1 MIKINTYRFYLVA
14 IVILL
19 FTSLDAQQKLTT
31 EVLVIGGGASGVSA
45 AIQSGRM
52 GVKTIVT
59 EPTSWL
65 GGMITSAGVAAFD
78 GNHNMPSGIFGEFR
92 NQLYKVYGGPS
103 KVATGWVS
111 NTQFEPRVGDSIFKK
126 LVAEIPTINVF
137 YHLQLLSVI
146 KEKNTIKGATFINK
160 QSKKLTTIYA
170 KQIIDATELG
180 DVMAKAGVP
189 YDLGME
195 ASNISG
201 ENVGVTTSNNIIQD
215 ITYTAILKDYG
226 IGKDCTIAK
235 PIGYDPSEF
244 DGACTNYYINKARKA
259 PNVDAKKMLNY
270 GKLPNNK
277 YMINWPGYGNDIYLN
292 LVEMNE
298 SAREKELI
306 KAKEQTLRFV
316 YFIQQQLGFK
326 NLGFADD
333 EYPTKDRFPLIP
345 YYREG
350 RRLKGIVRF
359 NIIHIAD
366 PFNETMHLNR
376 TGISVGDY
384 PIDHHHKKNPD
395 APQHL
400 DFYPVPSFNIPLGAL
415 IPPSFT
421 GLIVAE
427 KGISVSNVVNG
438 TTRLQPSVLLIGQ
451 AAGTLAALSV
461 QQNKNAASISVRSVQ
476 NALLNSKAY
485 IMPYFDVPL
494 SHPQFLIA
502 QRIGATDILKGKGV
516 PHNWANQTFFYPDS
530 LVNNYLLAK
539 DLQSVYNQQFVIS
552 GPNLMLPDAINIVI
566 QLSLIKTKN
575 TKQSFW
581 YFSDKAA
588 FKQQINNESI
598 KWNIGLLDEAKPLTR
613 IQFAKLL
620 DATINPFNQ
629 MDVDHKGFF
638 KQKY

>member
-1 MIKINTYRFYLVA
+1 MTKIKTYRFYIIA
-14 IVILL
+14 IISIL
-19 FTSLDAQQKLTT
+19 FTELIAQQKLST

-59 EPTSWL
+59 EPTTWL

-78 GNHNMPSGIFGEFR
+78 GNHNLPSGIFGEFR

-126 LVAEIPTINVF
+126 MVANIPTINVV
-137 YHLQLLSVI
+137 YNLQLVSVI
-146 KEKNTIKGATFINK
+146 KEKNNIKGATFINK
-160 QSKKLTTIYA
+160 QTKKLITIYA
-170 KQIIDATELG
+170 KQVIDATELG

-189 YDLGME
+189 FDLGME

-201 ENVGVTTSNNIIQD
+201 ENVGVSTSNDIIQD

-235 PIGYDPSEF
+235 PSGYDPSEF
-244 DGACTNYYINKARKA
+244 DGACTNYYIDKTRKA
-259 PNVDAKKMLNY
+259 PNVDAKKMLDY

-292 LVEMNE
+292 VVEMDESRRENE
-298 SAREKELI
+298 LV

-316 YFIQQQLGFK
+316 YFIQHQLGFK
-326 NLGFADD
+326 NLSFADD
-333 EYPTKDRFPLIP
+333 EFPTKDRFPLIP

-359 NIIHIAD
+359 NITHIAN
-366 PFNETMHLNR
+366 PFNGSMHLNR

-384 PIDHHHKKNPD
+384 PIDHHHRKNPN

-415 IPPSFT
+415 IPKSFI

-438 TTRLQPSVLLIGQ
+438 STRLQPSVLLIGQ
-451 AAGTLAALSV
+451 AAGTLAALSIK
-461 QQNKNAASISVRSVQ
+461 QNKNAAAISVRAVQ
-476 NALLNSKAY
+476 TALLNSGAY
-485 IMPYFDVPL
+485 IMPYFDVNL
-494 SHPQFLIA
+494 NHPHFLIA

-530 LVNNYLLAK
+530 LVKNNELAK
-539 DLQSVYNQQFVIS
+539 DLYSVYKQQFLLN
-552 GPNLMLPDAINIVI
+552 GENLILDDAINIII
-566 QLSLIKTKN
+566 QLSKIKT
-575 TKQSFW
+575 
-581 YFSDKAA
+581 
-588 FKQQINNESI
+588 INSI
-598 KWNIGLLDEAKPLTR
+598 KTIWNFSNKDFFKKQIVAAWTNWNLGTLEETKPLTR

-620 DATINPFNQ
+620 DATIDPFNQ
-629 MDVDHKGFF
+629 MDVNHQGFF
-638 KQKY
+638 KQTY